1 MVRKK
6 ADGKRRWEAWMLQA
20 RLAEPGW
27 LRAWE
32 GTRTEGAGERLTQGT
47 ERGRAGPPLGDLEKP
62 CLILEELGLPQALPG
77 GQL

>member
-27 LRAWE
+27 PRAWE

-47 ERGRAGPPLGDLEKP
+47 ERGRAGPP
-62 CLILEELGLPQALPG
+62 
-77 GQL
+77 